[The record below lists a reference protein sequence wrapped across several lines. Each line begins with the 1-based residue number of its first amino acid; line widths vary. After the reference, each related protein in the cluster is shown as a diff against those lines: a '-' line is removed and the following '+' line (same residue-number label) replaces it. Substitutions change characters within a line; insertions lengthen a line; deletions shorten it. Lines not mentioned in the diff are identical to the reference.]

1 MPSLNQRLED
11 LEQKVLEGKP
21 LGPSADIPFGIFV
34 YEPREELEMRRQAS
48 LFATRLENHGR
59 RVRTVDLGELF
70 WECLDSS
77 PLGPGALEADE
88 EMGSDLEDL
97 LSQAHMM
104 VAGKDSYEPGPL
116 ERRIV
121 EQLEDGDPA
130 RDFGLLIRAG
140 ELFPVYRTS
149 ALLERLM
156 GHVRIPTLLLYPGTL
171 NSPTE
176 LRFMGV
182 CDPSPNYR
190 PTIYA

>member
-1 MPSLNQRLED
+1 MPSLKQRLED
-11 LEQKVLEGKP
+11 LEHKLLAGRP
-21 LGPSADIPFGIFV
+21 LGPSPDIPFGIFV
-34 YEPREELEMRRQAS
+34 YDPAEELEMRRQVS

-59 RVRTVDLGELF
+59 RVTTIDLGALF
-70 WECLDSS
+70 WECLNNTA
-77 PLGPGALEADE
+77 LGPGAIEADE
-88 EMGSDLEDL
+88 EAGGELDDL

-104 VAGKDSYEPGPL
+104 VAGRDSHEPGPL
-116 ERRIV
+116 EQRIIG
-121 EQLEDGDPA
+121 LLGAGDPD

-156 GHVRIPTLLLYPGTL
+156 GHVRVPTLLLYPGTM
-171 NSPTE
+171 NGATE